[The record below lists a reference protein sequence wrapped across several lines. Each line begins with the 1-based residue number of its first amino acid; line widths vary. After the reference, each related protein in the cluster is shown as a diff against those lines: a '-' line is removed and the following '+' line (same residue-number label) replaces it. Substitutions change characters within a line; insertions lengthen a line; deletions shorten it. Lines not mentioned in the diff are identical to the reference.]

1 MGWHEV
7 IGELEGK
14 LEGTLKGT
22 YRPLD
27 GIPFFRV
34 QYPPSEERE
43 ALRQFRLLAERLS
56 KRGWRSECV
65 SLTDMFREALLDLLG
80 CPPSQL
86 SERLKLLERG
96 QDRSE
101 LQERLSEYLP
111 YEIVKAIQGFLSGSS
126 SQDVVVLLRM
136 GVLYPFLRPS
146 SLLSMMEGQI
156 SCVVVLPYP
165 GTTLGAMLD
174 APPADPHG
182 GYYRGEVI
190 QWR

>member
-43 ALRQFRLLAERLS
+43 ALRQFRLLAERLF

-86 SERLKLLERG
+86 SERLKLLERE

-136 GVLYPFLRPS
+136 GALYPFLRPS

-190 QWR
+190 Q